1 MMKVI
6 GTLNP
11 ESKLEYYYAFHNSS
25 IKKNIYKWVQNVHKI
40 YVAKKLS
47 PPTRFY

>member
-1 MMKVI
+1 MKVI

-40 YVAKKLS
+40 YAVKKQY
-47 PPTRFY
+47 PQMKCY